1 MYFWQNRVKPKTDT
15 DMREVVKE
23 IRDSLQTGVTNFL
36 RDSVPVY
43 MAQEVERQRKETIIN
58 NFYREKLNETELYT
72 PSQLDSAVL
81 DRFGIDLTIY
91 RSERTSRP
99 DR

>member
-1 MYFWQNRVKPKTDT
+1 MYFWQKKVEPKTDT

-58 NFYREKLNETELYT
+58 NFYRDKQNETVLYT
-72 PSQLDSAVL
+72 TTQLDSAL
-81 DRFGIDLTIY
+81 LSRYAIDRERYL
-91 RSERTSRP
+91 SERTYDPTR
-99 DR
+99 